1 MNVRIVAMDVIT
13 TDHREIKTSVQTRV
27 PACSKASVH
36 IRSLSLMRPLGTGG
50 VTTEHRRAHLTTT
63 RCHARVSCVP
73 FVIEHPIL
81 HNCRDSSHICPATTK
96 GHRARARPPRILF
109 ATSSLESRCGGGTR
123 VAMQQA
129 DICGRLSAPVRK
141 FGKVFRT
148 PPADVSAP
156 PLLDGAPPL
165 DGAPV

>member
-1 MNVRIVAMDVIT
+1 MVATALDGFEELPPQLPPQSASSAQVLMLVQEDWLVAKDEVEEAVFKGWCGAQPIARPNCARAAMNVRIVAMDVIT
-13 TDHREIKTSVQTRV
+13 TYHREIKTSVQTRV

-81 HNCRDSSHICPATTK
+81 HNCRDSSHI
-96 GHRARARPPRILF
+96 L
-109 ATSSLESRCGGGTR
+109 SR
-123 VAMQQA
+123 
-129 DICGRLSAPVRK
+129 D
-141 FGKVFRT
+141 
-148 PPADVSAP
+148 D
-156 PLLDGAPPL
+156 
-165 DGAPV
+165 